1 MMSVF
6 TETFD
11 SRSFFSRL
19 LGFRRDNYAERQLVE
34 RQEESHRLANDPQAL
49 ADLSVQSIR
58 RHDNLTIAEL
68 EAAKETAR
76 AETEMFCAEIDRMI
90 QAFQDRSGPLVEAIH
105 NHTHNMTSV
114 REMLTRYR
122 GG

>member
-1 MMSVF
+1 MSALAATAEF
-6 TETFD
+6 
-11 SRSFFSRL
+11 
-19 LGFRRDNYAERQLVE
+19 LGFRRDDYAERQLIE

-49 ADLSVQSIR
+49 ADLSAQAIR

-76 AETEMFCAEIDRMI
+76 AETEMFCLEIDRMI
-90 QAFQDRSGPLVEAIH
+90 IALQERSGPLVEAIN
-105 NHTHNMTSV
+105 NHTHNMASI